1 MKHAYVFPGQGAQ
14 AVGMGKDLYDN
25 VPAAKELFEK
35 ANEILGFRITDIMFA
50 GTDEQLKQTKV
61 TQPAVFLHSVIMAK
75 ALGVN
80 PDAVAGHSLG
90 EFSALVVAG
99 ALSFEDGL
107 KLVSKRAMAMQAAC
121 EAQPG
126 TMAAILGLDD
136 KTVEEIC
143 ASIEGVVVA
152 ANYNDPGQ
160 HGISGAGV
168 GGGGGREKGQA
179 AGARRALRLPV
190 GGAFHS
196 PLMEPAKQEHEK
208 AINEAPF
215 QTPSCPIYQNVD
227 AKPYT
232 DPAAIKANLIAQLTA
247 PVRWTYIVKNMLAD
261 GVTEF
266 TELGP
271 GTVLQGLIRKVDANA
286 AVESKST
293 L

>member
-25 VPAAKELFEK
+25 VPEAKALFEQ

-50 GTDEQLKQTKV
+50 GTDEELKQTKV

-75 ALGVN
+75 ALGVE

-136 KTVEEIC
+136 KTVEEILR
-143 ASIEGVVVA
+143 V
-152 ANYNDPGQ
+152 DRRR
-160 HGISGAGV
+160 
-168 GGGGGREKGQA
+168 GGRRQLQLPGAARHFGRRGGRGCGLRKAKA
-179 AGARRALRLPV
+179 AGARRAAASARGRCV
-190 GGAFHS
+190 
-196 PLMEPAKQEHEK
+196 PLA
-208 AINEAPF
+208 
-215 QTPSCPIYQNVD
+215 
-227 AKPYT
+227 
-232 DPAAIKANLIAQLTA
+232 
-247 PVRWTYIVKNMLAD
+247 AD
-261 GVTEF
+261 GAGQAGAGE
-266 TELGP
+266 G
-271 GTVLQGLIRKVDANA
+271 D
-286 AVESKST
+286 
-293 L
+293 